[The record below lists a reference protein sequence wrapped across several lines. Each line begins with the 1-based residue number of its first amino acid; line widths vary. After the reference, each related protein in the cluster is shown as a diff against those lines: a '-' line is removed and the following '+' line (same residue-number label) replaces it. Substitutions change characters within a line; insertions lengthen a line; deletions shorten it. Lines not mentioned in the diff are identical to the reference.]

1 MGCQT
6 AVEGTS
12 TGIVR
17 AVIPDIHEVGI
28 VGTGG
33 LHQFFVI
40 GLQRLAERTGAGEFG
55 VISQSVHTI
64 VAEELRGLLGSGLR
78 HLLQGGDPLGRSADG
93 TVRNAGYGRYADTV
107 LVCHVEE
114 GSGNAAEGC
123 RPVAPMGDVRPQG
136 EDLGIEDTVGQ
147 CILADTVDGN
157 PGKEFLVVRLVEVR
171 AHLRG
176 GVTEAFA
183 GLHTRNEEIV
193 VVADGLADLPVGKCF
208 AEMVARRAPLD
219 VAFLEFLGGNR
230 QGGKSQCRQK
240 DVLVFHLSK

>member
-1 MGCQT
+1 MLAVTESLVVMGCQT

-123 RPVAPMGDVRPQG
+123 RPVAPMGDVGPQG

-183 GLHTRNEEIV
+183 GLHT
-193 VVADGLADLPVGKCF
+193 
-208 AEMVARRAPLD
+208 
-219 VAFLEFLGGNR
+219 
-230 QGGKSQCRQK
+230 
-240 DVLVFHLSK
+240 